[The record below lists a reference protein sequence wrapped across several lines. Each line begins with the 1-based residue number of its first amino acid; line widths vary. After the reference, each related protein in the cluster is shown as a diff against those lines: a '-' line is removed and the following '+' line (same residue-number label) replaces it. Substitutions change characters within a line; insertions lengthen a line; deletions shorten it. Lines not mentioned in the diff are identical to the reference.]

1 MKTVY
6 GHTPTN
12 TINKQKQYFYG
23 SIIGLLYF
31 KEENYP
37 LLDQRIQTLINQ
49 IHGSMPLFGND
60 ARVLSIVSW
69 LEDARVHPEQFRK
82 NILDAANMVDQLGVN
97 LDV

>member
-1 MKTVY
+1 METIY

-12 TINKQKQYFYG
+12 TITKQKQYFYG

-49 IHGSMPLFGND
+49 IHGSMPLFDND
-60 ARVLSIVSW
+60 ARILSIIAW
-69 LEDARVHPEQFRK
+69 LENARICPEQFRK
-82 NILDAANMVDQLGVN
+82 NVLDAANMIDELGVRS
-97 LDV
+97 DV